1 MKLIWTRES
10 LEKLSEIETFIAQ
23 DSPEI
28 AERFVN
34 YLIDKCESLLNT
46 PQIGRIVP
54 EILNPNIR
62 ELIVKE
68 YRIVYKTQENSLQ
81 ILTVFEG
88 HRLLRIDEL
97 DID

>member
-1 MKLIWTRES
+1 MKLIWTREA
-10 LEKLSEIETFIAQ
+10 LEKLSEIEIFISQ
-23 DSPEI
+23 DNPDRAEI
-28 AERFVN
+28 FVN
-34 YLIDKCESLLNT
+34 YLIDKCESLINN

-62 ELIVKE
+62 ELIVKK
-68 YRIVYKTQENSLQ
+68 YRIVFKTQENSIQ

-97 DID
+97 GIK